1 MKNRNCL
8 VKDACRSYNASNCEV
23 CAIGEKFSCLMRQ
36 IKKLKAEKKEAE
48 HRAEVAEH
56 RAEVADRAARW
67 LALSEFEYD
76 DAIANAKY
84 ELDLMRRK

>member
-1 MKNRNCL
+1 MKNRNCP

-48 HRAEVAEH
+48 NLAEVT
-56 RAEVADRAARW
+56 DRAARW
-67 LALSEFEYD
+67 LAPLGQTV
-76 DAIANAKY
+76 
-84 ELDLMRRK
+84 MQ

>member
-1 MKNRNCL
+1 MKNRNCP

-48 HRAEVAEH
+48 N